1 MNRIRPTEPRDV
13 EGLSVLFESRFGH
26 PLCVEEW
33 QWKYRRLPGE
43 ARSWVAEDGSGR
55 LLAHGGA
62 LCLPARLAGGSDGVG
77 IWQLTDWVG
86 TTARTG
92 LRPPLVELGRRLL
105 SDLPRPQDA
114 PWIFGFPSERH
125 FRLGRRVFGYR
136 PLTTIQPLAG
146 ALPPLDAA
154 AAASP
159 APDVLETSDHCG
171 CWPGAAEAAWCA
183 CGVTG
188 VRRTTEL
195 LDWRYHARPG
205 RYYRFYRLRAGD
217 GTAGL
222 AVFAFVGLEAHAAEL
237 WLPVLPDDPRGAGA
251 WEPPL
256 RAVAADLAR
265 AGQNRWT
272 FWPPPDPALGGV
284 LERLGVHPAGSRVF
298 VGCRGPGEPDER
310 FYLAM
315 GDYDVV

>member
-1 MNRIRPTEPRDV
+1 MSRIRPTEPRDL
-13 EGLSVLFESRFGH
+13 GALSDLFENRFGH
-26 PLCVEEW
+26 PTCVEEW

-43 ARSWVAEDGSGR
+43 ARSWIAEDDSGR

-62 LCLPARLAGGSDGVG
+62 LRLPARLPGHSDAVG

-86 TTARTG
+86 STARTG

-105 SDLPRPQDA
+105 SDLPRARDA

-136 PLTTIQPLAG
+136 PLTEIQPLAG
-146 ALPPLDAA
+146 PLPPPEGPAA
-154 AAASP
+154 ESAT
-159 APDVLETSDHCG
+159 PDVLEVSDHCG
-171 CWPGAAEAAWCA
+171 CWPGAAETAWSA
-183 CGVTG
+183 CGVAG

-205 RYYRFYRLRAGD
+205 RYYRFYRLRAED
-217 GTAGL
+217 GPAGL

-237 WLPVLPDDPRGAGA
+237 WLPRPPDDPRGADP

-272 FWPPPDPALGGV
+272 FWPPPDPGLGEV
-284 LERLGVHPAGSRVF
+284 LERLGVRPAGPPVF
-298 VGCRGPGEPDER
+298 VGCRGPGEPDQG
-310 FYLAM
+310 FHFAM